1 MKKTRKR
8 VKGRIAGLCS
18 TYIASLAGVAPVT
31 VRRWRKSIKGEVS
44 LQQLRGFLFECEA
57 KRLAQVIREVVGIDM
72 SLQLDNLLQREGPQ
86 HPSNRRNS

>member
-44 LQQLRGFLFECEA
+44 LQQLRRFIFEQEIR
-57 KRLAQVIREVVGIDM
+57 RLTQEIRAELGV
-72 SLQLDNLLQREGPQ
+72 SLDNTVDSLLQRTRP
-86 HPSNRRNS
+86 